1 MRPTVRPAAW
11 SISSTGASPPPAGR
25 SPTCTLATTSG
36 SSTSQVKPVDAF
48 GAILRGR
55 QVVVVGDSR
64 QLPPTDFFAVI
75 SEGEEEESGDSVGDM
90 ESILSLLLGR
100 GAPERML
107 RWHYRSRHESLIAV
121 SNHEFYGDRLV
132 IFPSPGTHAEARGLR
147 LRHLPATAYEPGGGE
162 GGGRGRHAPCPGDTG
177 PLARGRGL
185 PCRAARRDRGS
196 ARPWRGGVARDTG
209 YAAAELTYLC
219 AAPRCPGQAQRL
231 ARENSTASKGGWRTG
246 SPSCSVASNS
256 QWRSG

>member
-1 MRPTVRPAAW
+1 MRPTVRPAAS
-11 SISSTGASPPPAGR
+11 SISSAGASPPPAGR

-147 LRHLPATAYEPGGGE
+147 LRHLPDTAYEPGTSRTNPAE
-162 GGGRGRHAPCPGDTG
+162 AKAVAEAVMRHAGETPDLSLGVVAFRVAQRDALEDL
-177 PLARGRGL
+177 LARGEVVWRETRVTL
-185 PCRAARRDRGS
+185 P
-196 ARPWRGGVARDTG
+196 
-209 YAAAELTYLC
+209 
-219 AAPRCPGQAQRL
+219 
-231 ARENSTASKGGWRTG
+231 
-246 SPSCSVASNS
+246 PS
-256 QWRSG
+256 

>member
-1 MRPTVRPAAW
+1 MRPTVRPAAS

-107 RWHYRSRHESLIAV
+107 RWHYRSGHESLIAV

-147 LRHLPATAYEPGGGE
+147 LRHLPDTAYEPGTSRTNPAE
-162 GGGRGRHAPCPGDTG
+162 AKAVAEAVMRHARETPDLSLGVVAFRVAQRDAIEDL
-177 PLARGRGL
+177 LARGEVVWRETRVTL
-185 PCRAARRDRGS
+185 P
-196 ARPWRGGVARDTG
+196 
-209 YAAAELTYLC
+209 
-219 AAPRCPGQAQRL
+219 
-231 ARENSTASKGGWRTG
+231 
-246 SPSCSVASNS
+246 PS
-256 QWRSG
+256 